1 MNNLFQL
8 PELLTWLSYFVLCGL
23 AIWVVAHAIHIVSE
37 GGKVK
42 AARVSKVCDKLER
55 YTGKLLG
62 KVEELKRLQAEE
74 RKLARLKSGDSRE
87 GLDSIRFRIAT
98 ARAWLLEILGKIPG
112 KDISGWLREERV
124 DSRVVHYYCLGSEGT
139 ASVPESKDY
148 RLSLGIPA
156 AIATPA
162 GAAPT
167 MSGTMAFLRDYSTNL
182 ESGGGVLPLAG
193 LNDAL
198 LTTWIGCF
206 LTIVS
211 VVLLAY
217 TINRGNLRVGE
228 DVTRAA
234 AKIGCVHTAWKQAEG
249 VAMKQMGGQR
259 V

>member
-1 MNNLFQL
+1 MNELSKL
-8 PELLTWLSYFVLCGL
+8 PEFLTWLSYGVLVLL
-23 AIWVVAHAIHIVSE
+23 AVWVVAHAIHIFSE

-42 AARVSKVCDKLER
+42 TSRVSKACDKLER

-74 RKLARLKSGDSRE
+74 RKLSSLKSGGSQE
-87 GLDSIRFRIAT
+87 QLDKVRFRIAT
-98 ARAWLLEILGKIPG
+98 ERAWLIEIMGRIPG
-112 KDISGWLREERV
+112 NDISGWLREERV
-124 DSRVVHYYCLGSEGT
+124 DSRVINYYCLGSEEST
-139 ASVPESKDY
+139 SVPESKNY

-167 MSGTMAFLRDYSTNL
+167 MSGTMAFLRDYSTSL

-217 TINRGNLRVGE
+217 TLNRGKLRVGE
-228 DVTRAA
+228 DVTKATARISCAH
-234 AKIGCVHTAWKQAEG
+234 VAWKDAERKA
-249 VAMKQMGGQR
+249 VKQVGGQL